1 MGELNQ
7 DEGYG
12 PPCGPDTAPGNH
24 HARTGTSQAGP
35 AKLTAALLEGDH
47 GPFSLHH
54 EAEALARLTGAVAH
68 AFNNLL
74 TVVLGN
80 AGSLRISA
88 AARGDNQA
96 IRQLEMIEQAARRG
110 GRMTGQLLA
119 FSGKQILIPRDIAP
133 VGFLQDLRPSLM
145 AVAGTR
151 IVVQFHFAP
160 DAWVCRADPAHLEQA
175 VVNLVLNACD
185 AMPGG
190 GAIQIECRN
199 EVTPPQAAHTW
210 NGSEFVR
217 ISVADTGHGMSRAVR
232 DRAFE
237 PFFTTKPFGQ
247 GSGLGLAQVY
257 GFAAQSGGWTE
268 VRSEPDQ
275 GTEVCLYLP
284 RARPVRPIKRLSSN
298 LPNHGDRPPHIPVV
312 LLVESDPELRDTV
325 KEALDDAGLQAVV
338 APDAPSARL
347 AIAGCPALLAMVSE
361 AVLPDG
367 ESGTDLGFDVIR
379 AHPDAVVLLVAGETI
394 DAPQGECS
402 NRFPRLVKPYR
413 TADIIALLQQKLP
426 GRPRN

>member
-1 MGELNQ
+1 VAPLDG
-7 DEGYG
+7 DDG
-12 PPCGPDTAPGNH
+12 PSN
-24 HARTGTSQAGP
+24 
-35 AKLTAALLEGDH
+35 
-47 GPFSLHH
+47 LHH

-80 AGSLRISA
+80 AGSLRMSA

-133 VGFLQDLRPSLM
+133 VGFLQDLGQSLM

-151 IVVQFHFAP
+151 IVVQFLYAP
-160 DAWVCRADPAHLEQA
+160 DTWVCRADPAHLEQA
-175 VVNLVLNACD
+175 VVNLVLNARD

-190 GAIQIECRN
+190 GAIQVACGN
-199 EVTPPQAAHTW
+199 ETAPPQAARSQ
-210 NGSEFVR
+210 NGGEFVR
-217 ISVADTGHGMSRAVR
+217 ISVADTGHGMSQAIR

-257 GFAAQSGGWTE
+257 GFATQSGGWAE
-268 VRSEPDQ
+268 VRSKPDQ

-284 RARPVRPIKRLSSN
+284 RAKLVRPIKRLSSN
-298 LPNHGDRPPHIPVV
+298 FPNPGDNSPPHVPVV

-347 AIAGCPALLAMVSE
+347 AIAECPSLLALVSE

-367 ESGTDLGFDVIR
+367 ESGTDLAFDVIR
-379 AHPDAVVLLVAGETI
+379 AHPDAVVLLVAVENI
-394 DAPQGECS
+394 DAPQCESS
-402 NRFPRLVKPYR
+402 NNFPRLVKPYR
-413 TADIIALLQQKLP
+413 TADMIALLQQKLP